1 MTTSFSSI
9 PDSLVEAARID
20 GAGHF
25 TVLFRVVLPLS
36 KAILAV
42 IVLYY
47 GVQIWNSWFWA
58 SAILRERE
66 MYPLQVVLREI
77 LLQNSLGGMS
87 TGVGVSDT
95 ESVAMSIKYATIM
108 VATVPI
114 LCVYPFLQK
123 YFAKGVMVGAVKG

>member
-1 MTTSFSSI
+1 MLKLHALTAPGTLPF
-9 PDSLVEAARID
+9 
-20 GAGHF
+20 F
-25 TVLFRVVLPLS
+25 FRVVLPLS

-87 TGVGVSDT
+87 TGVG
-95 ESVAMSIKYATIM
+95 YR
-108 VATVPI
+108 I
-114 LCVYPFLQK
+114 LNRWR
-123 YFAKGVMVGAVKG
+123 